1 MSHLNKLVVGLV
13 SGFVLDYMHL
23 VCLGVITLSPNL
35 CIDNCGHA
43 GDVLKQ
49 LVKTHMVLFMVLNL
63 VAIMYIL

>member
-1 MSHLNKLVVGLV
+1 MTHLNKLVVGLV

-23 VCLGVITLSPNL
+23 VCLGVIALSPNL